1 MHPTTTHLLQPAAPH
16 ESKRVRTWL
25 DDLLAESLEE
35 RELSVSVM
43 AEDFASAIQTLDAE
57 GKARVLRLLRD
68 FLRQE

>member
-1 MHPTTTHLLQPAAPH
+1 MQSTQAHLPQQAAPLA
-16 ESKRVRTWL
+16 SKPVRTWL
-25 DDLLAESLEE
+25 DDLLAEPADQ

-68 FLRQE
+68 FLV